1 MTSTL
6 IRNGLLILPDGERE
20 GDILIAGET
29 IQALGASLP
38 AADHVVDASGCVV
51 LPGLVDPHT
60 HIVLDTGIYKTPDD
74 WEVGTRTAACGGV
87 TTVIDFATQF
97 PGQDVRAALAAR
109 EAEVGGLAQIDYG
122 LHMMLT
128 QLPEDD
134 AVLDG
139 WMIDLLDLGINALKV
154 YTTYKPNYYQ
164 ADDALLRV
172 FRAAAAHDVVVMI
185 HCENDMLVAAAR
197 DALVKAGKTS
207 LAYHGQARP
216 ALAEVEAANRALFL
230 GRAANDP
237 TIYVVHCSASG
248 TVTEVTQAAAR
259 GQRAIAETTVQYLTL
274 DETVYTGPHPEWGIM
289 QPPLRAPEEKE
300 KLWAQVVAGEIAT
313 IGTDHCDYTIAQKR
327 EHTEFTKTP
336 GGIPGLETMLPLLV
350 THGVAAGRI
359 GWSRLA
365 ELTST
370 NPARIFGLKQKGA
383 LRVGG
388 DADVVIYDPRVQT
401 TIHSS
406 RLHNLSGYTP
416 YEGMTVQGAVR
427 DVFVRGRQLV
437 ERGRIPARAP
447 LGPVRQSSIVYGDG
461 LRPSP
466 YTTDSLIYPERHDLE
481 LIHVDQALVGQLE
494 VRDDLERQE
503 AQRHERVV
511 QV

>member
-1 MTSTL
+1 MTSIL
-6 IRNGLLILPDGERE
+6 IRNGRLILPEGERE

-29 IQALGASLP
+29 IQALGANLP
-38 AADHVVDASGCVV
+38 TADHVIDASGCVV

-97 PGQDVRAALAAR
+97 PGQDVREALAAR
-109 EAEVGGLAQIDYG
+109 EAEIGGLAQIDYG

-134 AVLDG
+134 AALDR
-139 WMIDLLDLGINALKV
+139 WMVDLLGMGINAIKV

-248 TVTEVTQAAAR
+248 TVTEVAEAA
-259 GQRAIAETTVQYLTL
+259 
-274 DETVYTGPHPEWGIM
+274 
-289 QPPLRAPEEKE
+289 
-300 KLWAQVVAGEIAT
+300 
-313 IGTDHCDYTIAQKR
+313 
-327 EHTEFTKTP
+327 
-336 GGIPGLETMLPLLV
+336 
-350 THGVAAGRI
+350 
-359 GWSRLA
+359 
-365 ELTST
+365 
-370 NPARIFGLKQKGA
+370 
-383 LRVGG
+383 
-388 DADVVIYDPRVQT
+388 
-401 TIHSS
+401 
-406 RLHNLSGYTP
+406 
-416 YEGMTVQGAVR
+416 
-427 DVFVRGRQLV
+427 
-437 ERGRIPARAP
+437 PARAAA
-447 LGPVRQSSIVYGDG
+447 
-461 LRPSP
+461 PSP
-466 YTTDSLIYPERHDLE
+466 RRPCSI
-481 LIHVDQALVGQLE
+481 
-494 VRDDLERQE
+494 
-503 AQRHERVV
+503 
-511 QV
+511 